1 MTSPAEPRLAT
12 RRNPDRPT
20 LGHRVAFAA
29 KMLGTPLMPHQRRIA
44 DVALELD
51 DPRTGRP
58 AHTTVVV
65 TVPRQS
71 GKTAL
76 LWALIIA
83 RALSER
89 DMRMWYTAQTGQ
101 HARKRF
107 RELVDAVNRSPLPP
121 GMISGIR
128 HSAGDESI
136 SIGTSRLSLFAPQ
149 PDALH
154 GEATDLVCIDEA
166 WSFSE
171 DRGRQLMQAGAPTG
185 ATRPRRQTW
194 IVSTAGDDTSEF
206 LNALQDR
213 ARESVDDPTSQI
225 AYFEWSAEGVDQSLP
240 DGQLVDAV
248 IAAHPA
254 AGRTIDRRFI
264 ASQLEELGR
273 DEWLRAFGNVR
284 TRATARVIPAEKWAA
299 ARRPID
305 PPAGGPAVLAVDVT
319 PMRDRTAIA
328 AAWTVDGHSHTAVV
342 GHGDGTEWAAAELA
356 RISRRLRAPV
366 VIDDG
371 SPASTLIDQLKR
383 AGIQVRT
390 LSGRDI
396 ARACGEFY
404 DEVMTGRLTLT
415 PDQALDAAAAGAV
428 QRTLA
433 DAWAWGRRRSSSDI
447 SPLCAVTWAAWGLR
461 HAEPGPVIV

>member
-1 MTSPAEPRLAT
+1 MTPAPEPRFAT
-12 RRNPDRPT
+12 ARDRSRPT

-29 KMLGTPLMPHQRRIA
+29 KLLGTPLMPHQRLIA
-44 DVALELD
+44 DTALELA

-76 LWALIIA
+76 LWSLIVA

-107 RELVDAVNRSPLPP
+107 RELVSAVADSPLP
-121 GMISGIR
+121 SSLVRVR

-136 SIGTSRLSLFAPQ
+136 AIGRSRLSLFAPQ

-154 GEATDLVCIDEA
+154 GEAADLVCIDEA

-171 DRGRQLMQAGAPTG
+171 ARGRQLMQAGGPTG

-194 IVSTAGDDTSEF
+194 IVSTAGDDTSEY

-213 ARESVDDPTSQI
+213 GRDSVADPASQI
-225 AYFEWSAEGVDQSLP
+225 AYFEWSAEGLDQALP
-240 DGQLVDAV
+240 DAALVEAV

-254 AGRTIDRRFI
+254 AGRTIDQRFI

-284 TRATARVIPAEKWAA
+284 TRATARVIPAEQWAA
-299 ARRPID
+299 ARREAA
-305 PPAGGPAVLAVDVT
+305 PPAAGPAVLSVDVT

-328 AAWTVDGHSHTAVV
+328 CAWHIDGHPHTAVV
-342 GHGDGTEWAAAELA
+342 GHGDGTDWAAAELA
-356 RISRRLRAPV
+356 RIAGRLRAAV
-366 VIDDG
+366 CIDDG
-371 SPASTLIDQLKR
+371 SPASTLIEPLRR
-383 AGIQVRT
+383 AGVRVRT
-390 LSGRDI
+390 IAGRDI

-404 DEVMTGRLTLT
+404 DDVMAARLTIT

-428 QRTLA
+428 QRPLA
-433 DAWAWGRRRSSSDI
+433 DAWAWGRRRSTSDI

-461 HAEPGPVIV
+461 HAEAIPVIV